1 MKTKIKRCGVLIVIA
16 TIVSWGI
23 CLLTLQ
29 ILRFN
34 RLGAFAFDLGI
45 FQQAVWL
52 MSQGKTPFI
61 TVRGMHI
68 LGDHFTPILYLL
80 AIPYRFWAHPFWLF
94 LTQTIA
100 LAAGA
105 FPLYRLTIRK
115 TQHEWVAVFVAT
127 GYLLHP
133 ALFTMLL
140 FDFHPVLLSVPFVLW
155 AMDAVDSGR
164 VVHFIVG
171 ACCAA
176 LCRQDVA
183 IPLAGISMYGIFVRK
198 RHWAWGALIFSFA
211 WFLVTMK
218 IMAYLSNTEQSA
230 YLSLYDRWGKT
241 LTGIIWGIIT
251 HPIEVIKSL
260 TLCHGYAQ
268 TPGIYPLLLVMP
280 YALFPLLA
288 PEVLIWGLPSYALI
302 ALSERPVMREIGYQY
317 GALILPWLTFASA
330 LAWER
335 LLRWGK
341 NLTVSL
347 RRRWEVI
354 LALTWISCVT
364 LGACHYGLPVIQRFM
379 RDTLPPEEARA
390 IATFLYKHIPP
401 NASVSVPTNLVPLL
415 AHREHVYL
423 FPNPFYQVV
432 FGPSVNAVKQQMKPQ
447 FLHITAQQ
455 FYQRIKSAPVDFIVL
470 RKQTNTQ
477 PLRLETYETI
487 AIYLL
492 SCPEYGVIARKGNT
506 IILKHKA
513 DFARGL
519 YILGVNSRQIHGD
532 TRKIATTVRAIW
544 RQLQE

>member
-1 MKTKIKRCGVLIVIA
+1 MKTKTRRRGDLVVIA
-16 TIVSWGI
+16 ITASWGV
-23 CLLTLQ
+23 CLLILQ

-34 RLGAFAFDLGI
+34 RLGASAFDLGI

-52 MSQGKTPFI
+52 MSQGKTPFV

-80 AIPYRFWAHPFWLF
+80 AVPYRFWAHPFWLF
-94 LTQTIA
+94 LAQTIA

-105 FPLYRLTIRK
+105 FPLYRLTMRK
-115 TQHEWVAVFVAT
+115 TQHEWVAVLVAT

-155 AMDAVDSGR
+155 AMDAIESGR
-164 VVHFIVG
+164 FVHFIVG

-183 IPLAGISMYGIFVRK
+183 IILAGISMYGIFVRE
-198 RHWAWGALIFSFA
+198 RRWTWGGLIFSFV
-211 WFLVTMK
+211 WFWIAMK
-218 IMAYLSNTEQSA
+218 IMTYLSNTEQSA
-230 YLSLYDRWGKT
+230 YLSLYDQWGKT
-241 LTGIIWGIIT
+241 LAGIIWGIIT
-251 HPIEVIKSL
+251 RPIEVIKSL
-260 TLCHGYAQ
+260 TLCHGYVQ
-268 TPGIYPLLLVMP
+268 TPGIYPLLLVVP
-280 YALFPLLA
+280 FALFPLLA

-317 GALILPWLTFASA
+317 GALIVPWLAFASA

-341 NLTVSL
+341 NFTISL
-347 RRRWEVI
+347 RRRWEII
-354 LALTWISCVT
+354 LALTWINCVI

-379 RDTLPPEEARA
+379 RETLPPEEARA
-390 IATFLYKHIPP
+390 IATFLHKHIPP
-401 NASVSVPTNLVPLL
+401 KASVTAPTNLVPLL
-415 AHREHVYL
+415 AHRESVYL

-432 FGPSVNAVKQQMKPQ
+432 FGPSVDAVKQQMKPQ
-447 FLHITAQQ
+447 SFRITAQQ
-455 FYQRIKSAPVDFIVL
+455 FYQRIKAAPVDFIVL
-470 RKQTNTQ
+470 RKQTNTL
-477 PLRLETYETI
+477 PLQLETYETI
-487 AIYLL
+487 AVYLL
-492 SCPEYGVIARKGNT
+492 SYPKYGVIARKGNT

-519 YILGVNSRQIHGD
+519 HIFGVNLRQIRGD
-532 TRKIATTVRAIW
+532 TRKITIAVSAIW
-544 RQLQE
+544 RQLQG

>member
-1 MKTKIKRCGVLIVIA
+1 MVVIVI
-16 TIVSWGI
+16 TVSWSV
-23 CLLTLQ
+23 CLLILQ

-34 RLGAFAFDLGI
+34 RLGASAFDLGI

-52 MSQGKTPFI
+52 MSQGKTPFV

-80 AIPYRFWAHPFWLF
+80 AVPYRFWAHPFWLF
-94 LTQTIA
+94 LAQTIA

-105 FPLYRLTIRK
+105 FPLYRLTMRT
-115 TQHEWVAVFVAT
+115 TQHEWAAVLVVI

-155 AMDAVDSGR
+155 AMDAIESGR

-198 RHWAWGALIFSFA
+198 RHWAWGGLIFSFV
-211 WFLVTMK
+211 WFSITMK
-218 IMAYLSNTEQSA
+218 IMTYLSNTEQSA
-230 YLSLYDRWGKT
+230 YLSLYDQWGKT
-241 LTGIIWGIIT
+241 LTSIIWGIIT

-260 TLCHGYAQ
+260 TLCHGYVQ
-268 TPGIYPLLLVMP
+268 TPGIYPLLLVVP
-280 YALFPLLA
+280 FALFPLLA
-288 PEVLIWGLPSYALI
+288 PEVLVWGLPSYALI

-317 GALILPWLTFASA
+317 GALIVPWLAFASIST
-330 LAWER
+330 WER

-341 NLTVSL
+341 HLAVSL
-347 RRRWEVI
+347 QRRWEVT
-354 LALTWISCVT
+354 LALTWINCLA
-364 LGACHYGLPVIQRFM
+364 LGTCHYGSPVIQRFM
-379 RDTLPPEEARA
+379 LSTLPPEEARA
-390 IATFLYKHIPP
+390 IMAFLRKHIPP
-401 NASVSVPTNLVPLL
+401 DASVTAPSNLVPLL
-415 AHREHVYL
+415 AHREHIYL

-447 FLHITAQQ
+447 SFHITAQQ

-477 PLRLETYETI
+477 PLQLETYETI

-513 DFARGL
+513 DFAHGL
-519 YILGVNSRQIHGD
+519 YILGVNVRQIREGPKQI
-532 TRKIATTVRAIW
+532 TAAVSAIW

>member
-1 MKTKIKRCGVLIVIA
+1 
-16 TIVSWGI
+16 
-23 CLLTLQ
+23 
-29 ILRFN
+29 
-34 RLGAFAFDLGI
+34 
-45 FQQAVWL
+45 
-52 MSQGKTPFI
+52 
-61 TVRGMHI
+61 
-68 LGDHFTPILYLL
+68 
-80 AIPYRFWAHPFWLF
+80 
-94 LTQTIA
+94 
-100 LAAGA
+100 
-105 FPLYRLTIRK
+105 
-115 TQHEWVAVFVAT
+115 
-127 GYLLHP
+127 
-133 ALFTMLL
+133 
-140 FDFHPVLLSVPFVLW
+140 
-155 AMDAVDSGR
+155 
-164 VVHFIVG
+164 
-171 ACCAA
+171 
-176 LCRQDVA
+176 
-183 IPLAGISMYGIFVRK
+183 
-198 RHWAWGALIFSFA
+198 
-211 WFLVTMK
+211 
-218 IMAYLSNTEQSA
+218 
-230 YLSLYDRWGKT
+230 
-241 LTGIIWGIIT
+241 
-251 HPIEVIKSL
+251 
-260 TLCHGYAQ
+260 
-268 TPGIYPLLLVMP
+268 
-280 YALFPLLA
+280 
-288 PEVLIWGLPSYALI
+288 
-302 ALSERPVMREIGYQY
+302 MREIGYQY
-317 GALILPWLTFASA
+317 VALILPWLTFASA

-364 LGACHYGLPVIQRFM
+364 LGSCHYGLPVIQRFM
-379 RDTLPPEEARA
+379 RDNLPPEEARA